1 MFELRPFEHRGNR
14 AMRPY
19 DPFREMEEMENRFFG
34 GTAGDLAGIRTDIQD
49 KGDHYLMEA
58 DLPGFKKD
66 DIHIDMNDGM
76 MTITAERHS
85 EHEEKDKKNNY
96 VRCERSYGSY
106 QRSFDMSGIDESGVQ
121 AAYADGVLKLTLP
134 KAKEQKPE
142 THQVKIA

>member
-1 MFELRPFEHRGNR
+1 MFELTPFVHGNQLHT
-14 AMRPY
+14 Y
-19 DPFREMEEMENRFFG
+19 DPFRAMEDMQRRFFG
-34 GTAGDLAGIRTDIQD
+34 SGMNELGDIRTDIQD
-49 KGDHYLMEA
+49 KGDHYLLEA

-66 DIHIDMNDGM
+66 DIHIDVENGM

-85 EHEEKDKKNNY
+85 EHEKKDKQGSY

-106 QRSFDMSGIDESGVQ
+106 QRSFDLSGIDEDNLQ

-142 THQVKIA
+142 THSVKIA